1 MKKLI
6 LGHSLYHKEKPP
18 PGLEPGTSSLQN
30 WMPGLQVVEKTST
43 YKLHPELV
51 SPRVSVTPQTAAA
64 DARLAAVVEALALAW
79 PGMSEATRKELEKI
93 VGACRCGKM

>member
-1 MKKLI
+1 MQGVALSEGDGARTRNHRI
-6 LGHSLYHKEKPP
+6 DS
-18 PGLEPGTSSLQN
+18 PGASAIKVDFTKGCKAP
-30 WMPGLQVVEKTST
+30 
-43 YKLHPELV
+43 PELV